1 MQRVFQKILSLQI
14 AKYVRVRQLIWHR
27 LHRIQP
33 HPVSRHVRRQLN
45 DLARLPILMIT
56 LLWGG
61 VVMMGMVVA
70 FSRLGAVTI
79 LLLPLCLM
87 IFSSSYIL
95 LWLYRSTVLLKQ
107 QHRNAVLD
115 SINVIPPGGEFVTLA
130 ICHGVMN
137 EADRLGW
144 LRLLRQMVVLMIMAG
159 TSLAILIAASQITTI
174 ALSDVVRVLVD
185 ITFMCL
191 LLYLE
196 HQQSVLIACF
206 TAIILPQYL
215 SHHGNLISNVMAIFV
230 LIQFA
235 TWTIP
240 LLAVV
245 LLSNQQQVSMM
256 VSLNIMLFLTI
267 REGILFVMYRSGQ
280 QFE

>member
-1 MQRVFQKILSLQI
+1 MQHVFQKILSLQI
-14 AKYVRVRQLIWHR
+14 AKYVSVRQLIWHR

-45 DLARLPILMIT
+45 VLARLPILMIT

-95 LWLYRSTVLLKQ
+95 LWLYRITALLKQ

-115 SINVIPPGGEFVTLA
+115 SIHVIPPGGEFVTLA

-144 LRLLRQMVVLMIMAG
+144 LRLLRQMVVLMMMAG
-159 TSLAILIAASQITTI
+159 TSFAILIAASQITTI

-206 TAIILPQYL
+206 TAVLMPQHV

-230 LIQFA
+230 LIQFI

-240 LLAVV
+240 LLALV
-245 LLSNQQQVSMM
+245 LIQQQVNMM
-256 VSLNIMLFLTI
+256 VSLNIVLFLMI
-267 REGILFVMYRSGQ
+267 REGILFLMYRSGQ